1 MGYYQGMN
9 FICLYIMLLFGAEQ
23 EISLYAMI
31 KLFSLKS
38 KLYNVNFEELYVN
51 DFNLLRKYMK
61 LIHEKQN
68 ELYPGFNEHLEQI
81 GVIDEIWYWKWIE
94 LCFLTSV
101 KYDVVSKIF
110 DIIFI
115 YGVDALVG
123 ICLAVVQLF
132 IEDIKKC
139 DDLVTF
145 NKVIYNG
152 EIKLNKKLKEKFF
165 KIVFDDLK
173 NNKYN
178 LL

>member
-1 MGYYQGMN
+1 
-9 FICLYIMLLFGAEQ
+9 
-23 EISLYAMI
+23 
-31 KLFSLKS
+31 
-38 KLYNVNFEELYVN
+38 
-51 DFNLLRKYMK
+51 
-61 LIHEKQN
+61 
-68 ELYPGFNEHLEQI
+68 
-81 GVIDEIWYWKWIE
+81 
-94 LCFLTSV
+94 LTSV